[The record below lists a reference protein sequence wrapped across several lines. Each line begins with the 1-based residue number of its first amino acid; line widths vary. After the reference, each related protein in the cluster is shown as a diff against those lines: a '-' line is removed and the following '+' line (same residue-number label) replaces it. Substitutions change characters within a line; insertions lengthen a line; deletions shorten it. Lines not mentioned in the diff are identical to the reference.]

1 MDDLEMARA
10 AFIRDIF
17 GSSDIEGSSHE
28 SLGCEDNSVHLV
40 DEVSISNV
48 IHEQDFNIVSHPI
61 PTIGMSFGSV
71 DELLETYR
79 DHAKEKGFAV
89 VIRSSAKDEDGQLKY
104 VWLSCD
110 RGRNTYFEKH
120 SKRVNCPANVR
131 AIRGGDNRWLV
142 SKVVVEHNHEL
153 IPDLSFFMRGHRELN
168 ARMKRQLQ
176 ANERANIRPSKSIG
190 MLRIQEG
197 GPKNLG
203 CTSKDC
209 RNFID
214 ASRRLGSEEGDAEAI
229 RISVCPVRNET
240 YGTSELDRLSLRV

>member
-1 MDDLEMARA
+1 MDRA
-10 AFIRDIF
+10 LRGSSMGEEFFGMSPEQERKTRDIF

-28 SLGCEDNSVHLV
+28 SLGCEDNSVPLV

-61 PTIGMSFGSV
+61 PTVGMSFGSV
-71 DELLETYR
+71 DELLGTYQV
-79 DHAKEKGFAV
+79 HAKEKGFAV
-89 VIRSSAKDEDGQLKY
+89 VIRSSTKDEDGQLTY

-120 SKRVNCPANVR
+120 SKRVNCPAKVR

-168 ARMKRQLQ
+168 ARNADSERMREQ
-176 ANERANIRPSKSIG
+176 ASGLVRASECFKFRK
-190 MLRIQEG
+190 G
-197 GPKNLG
+197 GQR
-203 CTSKDC
+203 T
-209 RNFID
+209 
-214 ASRRLGSEEGDAEAI
+214 
-229 RISVCPVRNET
+229 
-240 YGTSELDRLSLRV
+240 